1 MLKITKEYLEQNINL
16 EEIHEYMDIV
26 DSSNELI
33 IFTIGDL
40 KAEIDFN
47 YFTMDYSLAFSL
59 PGFVSPEIKINK
71 NFTVEKIAEALYETN
86 KNTKVLEFIESE
98 YNLYLIFSSLIKK
111 YEEDTKFDAFGAQ
124 LMYNRQ
130 HDRTILYIDDL
141 VIPCS
146 KYLDCELED
155 FTSVTRYLSKINML
169 EAVETLINC
178 QKA

>member
-16 EEIHEYMDIV
+16 EEIHDYMDIV
-26 DSSNELI
+26 NGNDELI

-47 YFTMDYSLAFSL
+47 YYTMDYSLAFSL
-59 PGFVSPEIKINK
+59 PGFFSPEVKINK
-71 NFTVEKIAEALYETN
+71 SSTVKEIAEALYETN
-86 KNTKVLEFIESE
+86 KNTKVIEFLERE
-98 YNLYLIFSSLIKK
+98 YNLYNIFSPLIKK
-111 YEEDTKFDAFGAQ
+111 HGEDTKFDAFGAQ
-124 LMYNRQ
+124 LMYNR
-130 HDRTILYIDDL
+130 HHGMTILYIDDL

-169 EAVETLINC
+169 EAIETIVNC
-178 QKA
+178 NKA